1 MGFPIDDVP
10 VEKVREFESSLYSY
24 MDSSH
29 PEILNEITEKQILD
43 GDLEEKMRAAVRDFK
58 QTFS

>member
-1 MGFPIDDVP
+1 
-10 VEKVREFESSLYSY
+10 

-43 GDLEEKMRAAVRDFK
+43 GELEEKMRASIRDFK